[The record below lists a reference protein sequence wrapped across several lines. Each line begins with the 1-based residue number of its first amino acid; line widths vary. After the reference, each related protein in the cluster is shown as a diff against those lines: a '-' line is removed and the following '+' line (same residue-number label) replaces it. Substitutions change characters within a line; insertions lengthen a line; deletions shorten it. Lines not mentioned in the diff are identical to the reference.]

1 MRPPNKLYM
10 RNYILLFALLFISG
24 LLSAQK
30 TDKGTVRGNIYDKV
44 TAQPIAFATVQIEG
58 AAIGTASDINGFFSI
73 SNIPV
78 GKYQLK
84 VTYLGYNDFSASITV
99 TKTDIVYQSV
109 YLEESGTNLGEVV
122 ISGKKEQAR
131 SEVQVSK
138 LTVTPKQIRSLPSAG
153 GQADI
158 AQYLTVLPGVIFT
171 GDQGG
176 QLYIRGGS
184 PVQNRILLDGMTIYN
199 PFHSIGFFS
208 VFETELIRNVDV
220 LTGGFNAD
228 YGGRISA
235 IVDVKTRE
243 GNRKRLSG
251 LVSASPFQ
259 AKALIEGPIIPLKEE
274 GGASISFVFTG
285 KKSLIDQTA
294 NSLYQY
300 VGDTTKIFGAFE
312 QPDLWK
318 DINRNNLKDTTYA
331 KGIPFRYNDY
341 YGKLSL
347 LAGNGSKLNFFGF
360 NYTDRVNFP
369 IADFSWQSAGGGF
382 DFTLVPTNSNTIVSG
397 TLTYSKYESQIQ
409 EADRKERSSGINGFY
424 GGLNF
429 TNFDR
434 NNELKYGLELTGFRT
449 DFTFVNFRDIQITQ
463 FENTSEIAAYVRWKR
478 KIGNL
483 VIEPGFRIQY
493 YQSLN
498 NVSPEPRIGL
508 KYNITDRLR
517 FKAAGG
523 LYSQNLLSTVN
534 ERDVV
539 NLFVG
544 FLSGPEEAVYKA
556 GSTTERTDHRLQKS
570 IHGVAGFEVDITNNF
585 EVNIETYYKDFT
597 QLFALNR
604 NKLTLQDP
612 NFVVETGN
620 AYGLDVSLKLEAKKF
635 YIWGAYSLGYVNRF
649 DGVQS
654 YPPVFDRRH
663 NLNLVGTYIM
673 GKKKEWEFGARWNM
687 GSGFPFTQ
695 TQGFYTS
702 YGFDN
707 GIGSDVLGGNG
718 DLGIV
723 YADVRNGGRLPFYTR
738 LDLSVK
744 RIIEFSK
751 YAKMEITASC
761 TNAYNRPNI
770 FYFDRVRYTRVNQLP
785 ILPSLSMTMQF

>member
-1 MRPPNKLYM
+1 M
-10 RNYILLFALLFISG
+10 RNYCLLLLVALFPA
-24 LLSAQK
+24 LLSAQRG
-30 TDKGTVRGNIYDKV
+30 DKGTVRGNIYDKA
-44 TAQPIAFATVQIEG
+44 TAQPIAFATVQIDG
-58 AAIGTASDINGFFSI
+58 AAMGTTSDINGFFSI
-73 SNIPV
+73 ANIPA
-78 GKYQLK
+78 GKYSLK
-84 VTYLGYNDFSASITV
+84 VSYLGYNDFSTPIT
-99 TKTDIVYQSV
+99 IVKNEIIYQSV
-109 YLEESGTNLGEVV
+109 YLEESGTALGEIV
-122 ISGKKEQAR
+122 ISGKKEQAKT
-131 SEVQVSK
+131 EVQVSK

-259 AKALIEGPIIPLKEE
+259 AKALVEGPLVKLKEE
-274 GGASISFVFTG
+274 GGASVSFIFTG
-285 KKSLIDQTA
+285 KRSLIDRTA

-300 VGDTTKIFGAFE
+300 VGDTSKIFGLLE
-312 QPDLWK
+312 QPESWK
-318 DINRNNLKDTTYA
+318 DINRRNLSDSTYTR
-331 KGIPFRYNDY
+331 GIPFVYNDY

-347 LAGNGSKLNFFGF
+347 IAGNGSKLNFFGF

-382 DFTLVPTNSNTIVSG
+382 DFTLIPTNSNTIVNG
-397 TLTYSKYESQIQ
+397 TLTYSKYDSKIE

-424 GGLNF
+424 GALNF

-449 DFTFVNFRDIQITQ
+449 DFTFVNFRDIQFTQ
-463 FENTSEIAAYVRWKR
+463 FENTTEISFYLRYKR
-478 KIGNL
+478 KFGPL
-483 VIEPGFRIQY
+483 VIEPGFRFQY

-498 NVSPEPRIGL
+498 NASPEPRLGL
-508 KYNITDRLR
+508 KYNITDNFR

-544 FLSGPEEAVYKA
+544 FLSGPEETVYKA
-556 GSTTERTDHRLQKS
+556 GSTTERVDHRLQKS
-570 IHGVAGFEVDITNNF
+570 AHAVGGFEVDITNNF
-585 EVNIETYYKDFT
+585 EVNIEGYYKDFS

-604 NKLTLQDP
+604 NKLQPQDP
-612 NFVVETGN
+612 NYIVETGA
-620 AYGLDVSLKLEAKKF
+620 AYGIDLSLKLEAKKF
-635 YIWGAYSLGYVNRF
+635 YIWGAYSYGFVTRF
-649 DGVQS
+649 DGEQD

-663 NLNLVGTYIM
+663 NLNLVSTYQM

-687 GSGFPFTQ
+687 GSGFPFTL
-695 TQGFYTS
+695 TQGFYTG
-702 YGFDN
+702 YNFNN
-707 GIGSDVLGGNG
+707 GIGTDVLGGNG

-723 YADVRNGGRLPFYTR
+723 YADERNGGRLPYYTR

-751 YAKMEITASC
+751 HGKIEITASC

-785 ILPSLSMTMQF
+785 ILPSLSMTVQF